1 MRNTGWWAGSV
12 ALLLAGCAT
21 APRAPAVAPAPPPA
35 PPSEPEPAPLPSPPP
50 PVGWEDQALTPGD
63 WRYAQAPAPRAD
75 YGEGNEA
82 AFTVRCEASHRR
94 VSLVRAGVAAGAAL
108 TLRTTYGVRQLPV
121 GEGGGASLAPTDPI
135 LDEIAFSRGRVAV
148 EAPGVPTL
156 TLPTW
161 PEPARVIEE
170 CRP

>member
-1 MRNTGWWAGSV
+1 MRGTGWWAGSA

-21 APRAPAVAPAPPPA
+21 APRAPAVAPAPPPPA
-35 PPSEPEPAPLPSPPP
+35 VQPEPAPLPPPP
-50 PVGWEDQALTPGD
+50 PPTGWEDKALTAGD
-63 WRYAQAPAPRAD
+63 WRYAQAPTPQAD
-75 YGEGNEA
+75 YGNGNEA
-82 AFTVRCEASHRR
+82 AFTLRCDVSQRR
-94 VSLVRAGVAAGAAL
+94 VSLLRAGAPAGTAL

-121 GEGGGASLAPTDPI
+121 GQGGAASLAASDPI

-148 EAPGVPTL
+148 EAPDVPTL

>member
-1 MRNTGWWAGSV
+1 MRTGCLAGSA

-21 APRAPAVAPAPPPA
+21 APRAPAVAPAA
-35 PPSEPEPAPLPSPPP
+35 PPVAPVQSEPAPLSPPP
-50 PVGWEDQALTPGD
+50 PVAWEDKALTPGD
-63 WRYAQAPAPRAD
+63 WRYAQAPTPQAD
-75 YGEGNEA
+75 YAERNEA
-82 AFTVRCEASHRR
+82 AFRLRCDTSQRR
-94 VSLVRAGVAAGAAL
+94 VSLVRAGAAAGTAL
-108 TLRTTYGVRQLPV
+108 TLRTTYGVRELPV
-121 GEGGGASLAPTDPI
+121 GEGGGASLAAADPI
-135 LDEIAFSRGRVAV
+135 LDEIAFSRGRIAV